1 MFPLFPLILIS
12 FPLGYVWYVGLSAWA
27 LRRARRGAVEAGRL
41 REWRLTAWA
50 MTLLPIAGAAAALV
64 VAWQTENAAA
74 LIASF
79 YATGG
84 FLLAAGLVLSWGGAS
99 TWPLLLRLG
108 GWGLVAGLTIVPST
122 LVLLLP
128 FVSVLAFLVPDDYR
142 RRAVTQSARP

>member
-12 FPLGYVWYVGLSAWA
+12 FPLVYLWYAGFMAWA
-27 LRRARRGAVEAGRL
+27 LRRTHRGAIDAGRL
-41 REWRLTAWA
+41 RDWRITAWA
-50 MTLLPIAGAAAALV
+50 MALLPFAGCAGALLMAS
-64 VAWQTENAAA
+64 QTENAAA

-84 FLLAAGLVLSWGGAS
+84 FLLAAGLVLGWGSAS

-128 FVSVLAFLVPDDYR
+128 LVSLLAFVVPEDYR
-142 RRAVTQSARP
+142 RRQARAIA

>member
-12 FPLGYVWYVGLSAWA
+12 FPVAYVWYIGFVAWA
-27 LRRARRGAVEAGRL
+27 LRRTHRGAIDAGRL
-41 REWRLTAWA
+41 RDWRTTAWA
-50 MTLLPIAGAAAALV
+50 MALLPFAGCAGALLMAS
-64 VAWQTENAAA
+64 QTESAAA

-84 FLLAAGLVLSWGGAS
+84 VLLAAGLVLSWGGAS

-122 LVLLLP
+122 LALLLP
-128 FVSVLAFLVPDDYR
+128 FVSLLAFVVPEDYR
-142 RRAVTQSARP
+142 RPGEALAHA

>member
-1 MFPLFPLILIS
+1 M
-12 FPLGYVWYVGLSAWA
+12 A
-27 LRRARRGAVEAGRL
+27 
-41 REWRLTAWA
+41 
-50 MTLLPIAGAAAALV
+50 LLPIAGAAAALV

-84 FLLAAGLVLSWGGAS
+84 FLLAAGLVLGWGGAS
-99 TWPLLLRLG
+99 TWPLLLRLA

-128 FVSVLAFLVPDDYR
+128 FVSLLAFVVPEDYR
-142 RRAVTQSARP
+142 RPGEALAHA